1 MFGAEGAPSP
11 SYDDDDDD
19 RLEDSP
25 FMISKLVGA
34 KVRTTLS
41 HYEFMDHSALL
52 NLQKKKLNLF
62 SMNSIDSAVTCLSKY
77 YFCNVFEAPVLKFN
91 IGIPINPNQITF
103 PADTSVLLSSRLW

>member
-19 RLEDSP
+19 RLDDSP

-52 NLQKKKLNLF
+52 NLYKDT
-62 SMNSIDSAVTCLSKY
+62 STCLSKY
-77 YFCNVFEAPVLKFN
+77 SFCNVFEAPVLKFN
-91 IGIPINPNQITF
+91 IGIPIIPNQITF
-103 PADTSVLLSSRLW
+103 PADTSVLLRSRLW